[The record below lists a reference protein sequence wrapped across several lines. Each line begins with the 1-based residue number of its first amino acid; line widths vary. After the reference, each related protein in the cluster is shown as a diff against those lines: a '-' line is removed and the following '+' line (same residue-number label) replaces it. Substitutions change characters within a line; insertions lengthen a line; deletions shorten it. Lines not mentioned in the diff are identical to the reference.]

1 MVRDP
6 VCGMEVDPDKSNW
19 VAEYNGEDYNFCSE
33 SCQKAFIKDPA
44 KYTEFR
50 PMGHKHTGHDGRI
63 GGCCG
68 GGMGRGMLSYV
79 HIAIMILLILLLFI
93 QRP

>member
-6 VCGMEVDPDKSNW
+6 VCGMEVNPEKSNW
-19 VAEYNGEDYNFCSE
+19 VAEYNGEDYYFCSE

-44 KYTEFR
+44 KYTEIR
-50 PMGHKHTGHDGRI
+50 PMGHSHAGHI

-68 GGMGRGMLSYV
+68 AGRGRGWLSYV
-79 HIAIMILLILLLFI
+79 HIAIMIFLTLLLFF
-93 QRP
+93 R